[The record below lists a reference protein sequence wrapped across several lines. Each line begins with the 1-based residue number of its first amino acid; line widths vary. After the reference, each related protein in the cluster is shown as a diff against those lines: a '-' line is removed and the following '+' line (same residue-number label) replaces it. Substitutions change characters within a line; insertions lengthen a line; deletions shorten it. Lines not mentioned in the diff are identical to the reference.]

1 MSRGRPITEDELHA
15 HVDGALDPSRAAEVA
30 EYLAR
35 SPDVARR
42 VDGYVRQRMALRA
55 ALAPYAKEPVPPE
68 LNLARWTERPGSL
81 RIPRWRAAAAAVLL
95 LCVGGAS
102 GWVARSSVTA
112 PSTGMAAT
120 LAQEAAD
127 SYQVFS
133 ADQVHAVEFKAND
146 RGALVD
152 WVSER
157 LRRPIAVP
165 DLSGSGYRF
174 MGGRLVATSHGP
186 AGLFLYDDDHGTR
199 LAMLVRPVAIEKDM
213 PMSQHRNG
221 DVDGYA
227 WAAKGLGYSLV
238 GAATPGVLHP
248 LANEVRRQIDKSA

>member
-1 MSRGRPITEDELHA
+1 MSPGRPITEDELHA
-15 HVDGALDPSRAAEVA
+15 HVDGALDPARAAEVA
-30 EYLAR
+30 DYLAR

-42 VDGYVRQRMALRA
+42 VEGYARQRTALRA
-55 ALAPYAKEPVPPE
+55 ALAPYAEEPVPPE

-95 LCVGGAS
+95 LCVGGAG
-102 GWVARSSVTA
+102 GWMARSSVPA
-112 PSTGMAAT
+112 PMTGMAA
-120 LAQEAAD
+120 LAQEAAE

-133 ADQVHAVEFKAND
+133 ADQVHAVEIKAND
-146 RGALVD
+146 RVALLD

-199 LAMLVRPVAIEKDM
+199 LAMLVRPMTVDKDM

-227 WAAKGLGYSLV
+227 CAAKGLCYSLV
-238 GAATPGVLHP
+238 GAATPDILHP
-248 LANEVRRQIDKSA
+248 LANEVRRQIDKSV